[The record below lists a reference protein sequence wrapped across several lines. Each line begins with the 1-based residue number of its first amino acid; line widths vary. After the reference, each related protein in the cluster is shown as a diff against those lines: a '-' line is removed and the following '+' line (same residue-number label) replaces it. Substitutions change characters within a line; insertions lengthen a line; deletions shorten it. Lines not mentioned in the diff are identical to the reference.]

1 MSSGDVD
8 VLVLGWDWAPLVL
21 GLELE
26 IGLGIAPDG
35 GVNWGS
41 SGSTGGAL
49 RRNVVTLAGAID
61 CK

>member
-35 GVNWGS
+35 GVSWGS
-41 SGSTGGAL
+41 SGGAL
-49 RRNVVTLAGAID
+49 GRNVVTLAGAID

>member
-21 GLELE
+21 GLVLE
-26 IGLGIAPDG
+26 IGLGIAPDE
-35 GVNWGS
+35 GVSLGS
-41 SGSTGGAL
+41 SGGAL
-49 RRNVVTLAGAID
+49 RCNVVTSAGAID